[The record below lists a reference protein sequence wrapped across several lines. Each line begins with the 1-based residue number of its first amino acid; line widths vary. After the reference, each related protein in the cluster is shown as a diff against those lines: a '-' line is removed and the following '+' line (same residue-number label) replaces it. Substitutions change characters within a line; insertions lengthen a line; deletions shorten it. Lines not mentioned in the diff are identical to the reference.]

1 MLIKK
6 EKIPVKKIVTIGIL
20 PSFLKKIYYKLKGYK
35 IGKNVSIGPGS
46 VVIGDQVEIGEGSN
60 IGFMTVVR
68 AKNIKI
74 GRFVKIGSMTM
85 IDTERF
91 EIDDDSRINEQVIIG
106 GIKDPESGIK
116 IGKRTI
122 IMEYSFI
129 NPTKPIEIGDDTGIG
144 GHCLLFTHGSWL
156 PETEGFPVTFAPI
169 KLGKRVWLPWRVFI
183 MPGVS
188 VGDNVVIGANSLVT
202 KDLPANCLAAGS
214 PAKIRFENY
223 PPKLSDE
230 KRSSIVVR
238 IFDEFITFMKY
249 NNFEVE
255 KFLHENG
262 FIIKIIKESK
272 SYYIYYINNF
282 PIRDLIFE
290 KNSAIIIDN
299 LTDNS
304 NLVKIDANQM
314 VIDFQKKTRIGS
326 NHIGEEFLLY
336 ISRNGIRFDRLD

>member
-1 MLIKK
+1 
-6 EKIPVKKIVTIGIL
+6 
-20 PSFLKKIYYKLKGYK
+20 
-35 IGKNVSIGPGS
+35 
-46 VVIGDQVEIGEGSN
+46 
-60 IGFMTVVR
+60 MTVIR
-68 AKNIKI
+68 AKKIKI

-144 GHCLLFTHGSWL
+144 GHCLLFTHGSWS
-156 PETEGFPVTFAPI
+156 PEIDGFPVTFAPI

-183 MPGVS
+183 MPGVT

-202 KDLPANCLAAGS
+202 KDVPANCLAAGS
-214 PAKIRFENY
+214 PAKIRVEDY

-230 KRSSIVVR
+230 KRSSIVIR
-238 IFDEFITFMKY
+238 IFDEFMNFMKY
-249 NNFEVE
+249 INFGIE
-255 KFLHENG
+255 KLIHENG
-262 FIIKIIKESK
+262 FTLKIIKESK
-272 SYYIYYINNF
+272 TYYIYYINNPKIKDF
-282 PIRDLIFE
+282 IFE
-290 KNSAIIIDN
+290 KNSAIIID
-299 LTDNS
+299 DPS
-304 NLVKIDANQM
+304 NNYDFEKNAENQM
-314 VIDFQKKTRIGS
+314 IIDFHKKTRIGS
-326 NHIGEEFLLY
+326 TDIGEEFLLY